1 MGEYPASHVLDVF
14 SRCHKTKAILRG
26 FEFYVLFM
34 YAGQLHFDRVGIL
47 VVIQRRVRDDAD
59 SFFFIH

>member
-14 SRCHKTKAILRG
+14 SRRDKTKAILRG
-26 FEFYVLFM
+26 FEFYVLFVHT
-34 YAGQLHFDRVGIL
+34 GQLHFDRVGIL

-59 SFFFIH
+59 SFFFIY